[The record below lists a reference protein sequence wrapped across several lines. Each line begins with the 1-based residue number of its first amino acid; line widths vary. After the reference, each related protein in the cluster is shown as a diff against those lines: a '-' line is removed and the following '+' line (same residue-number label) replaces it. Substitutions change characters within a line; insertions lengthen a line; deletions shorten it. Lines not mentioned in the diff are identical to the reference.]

1 MQRHLQPIA
10 TLISFVLGVASD
22 TPGSA
27 QNQEVPA
34 AIQAKLDRGIEPFE
48 DPEDRHHVFV
58 RLEDQLFPTTKSF
71 LAFCKKHDKAS
82 RSDLRKRVISSL
94 KQKSDASW
102 KSVEGMSPVSIRP
115 SDLDPPRPDQLPSR
129 SRYQVMSASAWPCML
144 SLDLLSVL
152 RCAGRIRS
160 VSES

>member
-10 TLISFVLGVASD
+10 TLISVVLGVASA

-58 RLEDQLFPTTKSF
+58 RLEDQLFPTTRDF
-71 LAFCKKHDKAS
+71 LAFCKKNRKA
-82 RSDLRKRVISSL
+82 RRPGL
-94 KQKSDASW
+94 K
-102 KSVEGMSPVSIRP
+102 
-115 SDLDPPRPDQLPSR
+115 
-129 SRYQVMSASAWPCML
+129 
-144 SLDLLSVL
+144 
-152 RCAGRIRS
+152 
-160 VSES
+160 